1 MKALSIARREKVLEL
16 LREEGTVFLKDL
28 EKRFPEVSSMTL
40 RRDLEYFENLGQAV
54 RIRGGAKYLR
64 TLSEQEDVYALRA
77 AKNQEAK
84 SKISKLAARFIEPC
98 RSVYID
104 AGSTG
109 MFLAR
114 NLPDLNFSVVTSGIN
129 VAMELSKRYKPSV
142 TVIGGLIN
150 RSNLAASGNRSESQI
165 DQLNIDTALVV
176 SSAFSVKNGF
186 TVGNYDEGV
195 LKRSIIEKAEKVIM
209 LLDGTK
215 FGKTMPF
222 TFAHMEDIDIIIT
235 DKRPSDEI
243 MDLCEKSQ
251 VEVIYE

>member
-1 MKALSIARREKVLEL
+1 MSIARREKVLEL
-16 LREEGTVFLKDL
+16 LREEGTVYLKDL
-28 EKRFPEVSSMTL
+28 EKRFPEVSGMTL

-64 TLSEQEDVYALRA
+64 LLSEQEDVYALRA

-84 SKISKLAARFIEPC
+84 GKISRLAAQFIEPR

-109 MFLAR
+109 MALAR
-114 NLPDLNFSVVTSGIN
+114 SLPDLNFSVVTSGIN

-150 RSNLAASGNRSESQI
+150 RSNLAASGSRSDSLVEH
-165 DQLNIDTALVV
+165 LNIDTALVV

-186 TVGNYDEGV
+186 TVGNFDEGV
-195 LKRSIIEKAEKVIM
+195 LKKSVIEKADKVIM
-209 LLDGTK
+209 MLDSTK
-215 FGKTMPF
+215 FSKTMPF
-222 TFAHMEDIDIIIT
+222 TFAHMQDIDIIIT
-235 DKRPSDEI
+235 DKRPPDEI
-243 MDLCEKSQ
+243 IELAEGSN
-251 VEVIYE
+251 VRIIYE